1 MNQCDRDDLGGFQ
14 VIAQPYARY
23 PTTVEPALPSTSS
36 TGSARSRG
44 AASISPPLPRKETP
58 RSLQSSPG
66 APRSAIPVAAAR
78 SGQSMSP
85 PPTGDLTGQAESR
98 CLPSRDLTDETIDN
112 AYIAFILYCNP
123 SVPPSANT
131 CELRK
136 CFRCPPRSDGKNFS
150 IFTLWQ
156 LIQRLDCKELKTW
169 IQLSIELGVERPS
182 PEKRQSTQ
190 KIQQY
195 AVRLKRWMRAMHV
208 DAFFEY
214 CLGHSHPYYTQLP
227 QSNASV
233 SEGRD
238 GVPLEEDLAL
248 RALVPEWKPK
258 RGRKRTEGSY
268 GDGLPSKRPQLDT
281 SEGTPQPAASAAH
294 SAVFPQSAIPFSA
307 FPDDMAS
314 NDPWIAATSSFG
326 ADSSSDAATVHQNQE
341 FRWRPLERDTSPAGY
356 PQSAIIPR
364 RHRSSDVLPSTE
376 PKSAVTPSTGEKPR
390 SRRRHGPAVSS
401 AWLSNSGS
409 SNGKTRGRPPQK
421 DSASGPFS
429 SFPVNPNHNQS
440 DRRPVAK
447 SPPRIVL
454 DDDSTYH
461 QSPTPNARPGKL
473 QLQVPQHQGAPVRL
487 ATPPTL
493 LVNGNDTDRNTDA
506 PNGHS
511 ISTGA
516 DQVSQVDGD
525 NHTYADPASDD
536 LIQILATELLAGKVV
551 GRQNPLSSGEAR
563 TLASSMVTALV
574 DLYSKSPLGLPVLM
588 AALHLGKGHHFG
600 FAKVA
605 SGPATVNV
613 NVDPAANIE
622 GSALPGDNPQNPPY
636 TIFYEYGHSPGIST
650 KMTFSDIRI
659 EGDGIKSNDT
669 TAKLDNDMKELD
681 DTADAEFETDY
692 PEDDVPDANW
702 KQRYVKLRAQLQKK
716 QRAMSQ
722 YKRKIMESVMADI

>member
-1 MNQCDRDDLGGFQ
+1 
-14 VIAQPYARY
+14 
-23 PTTVEPALPSTSS
+23 
-36 TGSARSRG
+36 
-44 AASISPPLPRKETP
+44 
-58 RSLQSSPG
+58 
-66 APRSAIPVAAAR
+66 
-78 SGQSMSP
+78 MSP
-85 PPTGDLTGQAESR
+85 PPTGHLAGQAESR

-131 CELRK
+131 YELRK

-182 PEKRQSTQ
+182 PEKKQSTQ
-190 KIQQY
+190 KVQQY
-195 AVRLKRWMRAMHV
+195 AVRLKVSGLHSFLQISNTLQRWMRAMHV

-227 QSNASV
+227 QSNAPV

-258 RGRKRTEGSY
+258 RGRKRTEGSH
-268 GDGLPSKRPQLDT
+268 GDGTPSKRPQLDT
-281 SEGTPQPAASAAH
+281 SESTLQPAASAAH

-307 FPDDMAS
+307 FPDDMES

-326 ADSSSDAATVHQNQE
+326 VDSSSDAATVQQSQE
-341 FRWRPLERDTSPAGY
+341 FRWKPLERDTSPAGY

-364 RHRSSDVLPSTE
+364 GHRSSAVLPSTE
-376 PKSAVTPSTGEKPR
+376 PKSAVIPSTGEKPR

-429 SFPVNPNHNQS
+429 SFPVNPNHSQS
-440 DRRPVAK
+440 DRKPGAK

-454 DDDSTYH
+454 DDDSTCQ

-493 LVNGNDTDRNTDA
+493 LVNGNDTDRPQTRGNPDV

-511 ISTGA
+511 ISTGPNGL
-516 DQVSQVDGD
+516 SQDGD
-525 NHTYADPASDD
+525 NHTLANSASDD
-536 LIQILATELLAGKVV
+536 LTQTLATEFLAGKVV
-551 GRQNPLSSGEAR
+551 GRQNPLSAGETRA
-563 TLASSMVTALV
+563 LASSVVTTLV
-574 DLYSKSPLGLPVLM
+574 DLYSKSPLGSPVLM

-605 SGPATVNV
+605 SGPVTVNV
-613 NVDPAANIE
+613 NADTATNTE
-622 GSALPGDNPQNPPY
+622 GSESPAY
-636 TIFYEYGHSPGIST
+636 TISYEYGHSPGVLT

-659 EGDGIKSNDT
+659 EGDGTKSNDT
-669 TAKLDNDMKELD
+669 AVKLDNDVKGLD

-692 PEDDVPDANW
+692 PDDDAPDANW
-702 KQRYVKLRAQLQKK
+702 RQRYMKLRAQLQRKE
-716 QRAMSQ
+716 RAMSQ